1 MHPSSHLTG
10 EKTKNRIYF
19 FSVDIKKAF
28 DKKLLKNYFLKVLK
42 SNTDY
47 SVFTSDIEID
57 VKKSQFSIAAN

>member
-10 EKTKNRIYF
+10 KKNKNRIYF

-28 DKKLLKNYFLKVLK
+28 DKKQQKNYFLKVLK

-57 VKKSQFSIAAN
+57 VKKVNLV